1 MTYAQN
7 VRAILECCFSQSKD
21 EIITTAT
28 NAILALKSEPV
39 VINPV
44 TTPTYPITPY
54 YTTPDTPITTTPG
67 IVCGDK
73 DNGEFLKNQKIKIII
88 KGKKI

>member
-28 NAILALKSEPV
+28 NAIVALRPEPIV
-39 VINPV
+39 VSPT

-54 YTTPDTPITTTPG
+54 YTAPDTIPLTTPV
-67 IVCGDK
+67 ITCETK
-73 DNGEFLKNQKIKIII
+73 DSK
-88 KGKKI
+88 

>member
-7 VRAILECCFSQSKD
+7 VRAILECCFSQSKE

-39 VINPV
+39 VVDPI
-44 TTPTYPITPY
+44 TTPTYPTYPY
-54 YTTPDTPITTTPG
+54 YTINTGREKFDITPHITCTGTAE
-67 IVCGDK
+67 D
-73 DNGEFLKNQKIKIII
+73 LKNSQNSDIVNREN
-88 KGKKI
+88 